1 MTDFEFENIL
11 KNDIRKVDNSL
22 LSYLPDAKDGQY
34 QVAEAMKYSLING
47 GKRIRPVLALEFARA
62 CGGTRNDCLPL
73 ACALEYV
80 HTYSLIHDDLP
91 CMDNDDLRRGKPSCH
106 KQFDEA
112 TALLAGDALL
122 THAFEIISEAELSD
136 DKKVMAVSLLAQNSG
151 VSGMIGGQ
159 VIDLLFEQGSPNLKE
174 LLTVYKLKTGALISA
189 ACLLGC
195 ISAGADSSQM
205 AAASK
210 FAYSLGIAFQIQD
223 DILDITGDEK
233 KLGKPVGSDAT
244 NSKKTYAT
252 IAGLTKAQQDVK
264 KLTDNAVSQLDAFED
279 AEFIKLLALKLV
291 NRDRYSAFN

>member
-264 KLTDNAVSQLDAFED
+264 KLTDNAISQLDAFED

-291 NRDRYSAFN
+291 NRDR

>member
-47 GKRIRPVLALEFARA
+47 GKRIRPILALEFARA

-264 KLTDNAVSQLDAFED
+264 KLTDNAISQLDAFED

-291 NRDRYSAFN
+291 NRDR

>member
-62 CGGTRNDCLPL
+62 CGGTRNECLPL

-264 KLTDNAVSQLDAFED
+264 KLTDNAISQLDAFED

-291 NRDRYSAFN
+291 NRDR

>member
-291 NRDRYSAFN
+291 NRDR

>member
-1 MTDFEFENIL
+1 MTDFEFDNIL
-11 KNDIRKVDNSL
+11 KNDIRKVENSL

-47 GKRIRPVLALEFARA
+47 GKRIRPVLALEFARV
-62 CGGTRNDCLPL
+62 CGGSRDDCLPL
-73 ACALEYV
+73 ACALEYI

-122 THAFEIISEAELSD
+122 THAFEIVSEADLSD
-136 DKKVMAVSLLAQNSG
+136 DKKVMATSLLAQNSG
-151 VSGMIGGQ
+151 VTGMIGGQ
-159 VIDLLFEQGSPNLKE
+159 VIDILFEKGNPTLKD

-189 ACLLGC
+189 ACLMGC
-195 ISAGADSSQM
+195 ISAGADSNQL

-233 KLGKPVGSDAT
+233 KLGKPVGSDAE
-244 NSKKTYAT
+244 NSKTTYAT
-252 IAGLTKAQQDVK
+252 VAGMDKAKQDVK
-264 KLTDNAVSQLDAFED
+264 RLTENAVKQLAYFENS
-279 AEFIKLLALKLV
+279 EFIELLAYKLV
-291 NRDRYSAFN
+291 NRDR

>member
-1 MTDFEFENIL
+1 MTDFEFDNIL
-11 KNDIRKVDNSL
+11 KNDIRKVENSL

-62 CGGTRNDCLPL
+62 CGGSRDDCLPL
-73 ACALEYV
+73 ACALEYI

-122 THAFEIISEAELSD
+122 THAFEIVSEADLSD
-136 DKKVMAVSLLAQNSG
+136 DKKVMATSLLAQNSG
-151 VSGMIGGQ
+151 VTGMIGGQ
-159 VIDLLFEQGSPNLKE
+159 VIDILFEKGNPTLKD

-189 ACLLGC
+189 ACLMGC
-195 ISAGADSSQM
+195 ISAGADSNQL

-233 KLGKPVGSDAT
+233 KLGKPVGSDAE
-244 NSKKTYAT
+244 NSKTTYAAV
-252 IAGLTKAQQDVK
+252 AGMDKAKQDVK
-264 KLTDNAVSQLDAFED
+264 RLTENAVKQLGYFENS
-279 AEFIKLLALKLV
+279 EFIELLAYKLV
-291 NRDRYSAFN
+291 NRDR

>member
-1 MTDFEFENIL
+1 MTDFEFDNIL
-11 KNDIRKVDNSL
+11 KNDIRKVENSL

-62 CGGTRNDCLPL
+62 CGGSRDDCLPL
-73 ACALEYV
+73 ACALEYI

-122 THAFEIISEAELSD
+122 THAFEIVSEADLSD
-136 DKKVMAVSLLAQNSG
+136 DKKVMATSLLAQNSG
-151 VSGMIGGQ
+151 VTGMIGGQ
-159 VIDLLFEQGSPNLKE
+159 VIDILFEKGNPTLKD

-189 ACLLGC
+189 ACLMGC
-195 ISAGADSSQM
+195 ISAGADSNQL

-233 KLGKPVGSDAT
+233 KLGKPVGSDAE
-244 NSKKTYAT
+244 NSKTTYAAV
-252 IAGLTKAQQDVK
+252 AGMDKAKQDVK
-264 KLTDNAVSQLDAFED
+264 RLTENAVKQLAYFENS
-279 AEFIKLLALKLV
+279 EFIELLSYKLV
-291 NRDRYSAFN
+291 NRDR